1 MAVRA
6 ADVTRLPPKYHW
18 KVVGSSPFITQVN
31 VTLAPVSNT
40 VDGEGAV
47 EIPGVYVIKSD
58 IEKHYCQLHY
68 PLKYIKYFLNSR
80 TIYTIY
86 TS

>member
-47 EIPGVYVIKSD
+47 EIPGVYVIKSN
-58 IEKHYCQLHY
+58 IE
-68 PLKYIKYFLNSR
+68 SR
-80 TIYTIY
+80 NTWGLCYKV
-86 TS
+86 